1 MAKKIRSAKADK
13 QSDISK
19 IRHSAS
25 HILAEAVLNLYPKTK
40 LAIGP
45 AVEDGFYYD
54 LDFPTPPEEKEL
66 EKIEAEAKRII
77 KEGRTFKC
85 SEMPIDEAIE
95 QAKAEKQP
103 YKTELLEDLKV
114 RGEKIVSFYSSV
126 ASRHAEPAY
135 RTGRLDSL
143 AGQVVS
149 PSLSSSSGLT
159 RGSRKEKKMDS
170 RLRGNDREGSGND
183 GERDGNDKNGGEDD
197 KKVSSD
203 EVITFTDLC
212 AGPHVDS
219 TSEIGAFKITK
230 LAGAYWRGD
239 EKNKQLTR
247 IYGTAYATQKE
258 LDAYLLMLEEAKKR
272 DHRRLG
278 QELDLFSLHEEAG
291 SGLVYWHPKGSRV
304 RKVVE
309 DFWREEHIRN
319 GYEIL
324 FTPHIGKAWLWET
337 SGHLGYYN
345 ENMYSPM
352 EIDKDDYYIK
362 PMNCPFH
369 ILMYK
374 TRTRSYRDL
383 PMRWAELGTVYRY
396 ERSGVLYGLLR
407 VRGFTQDDAHI
418 FCTPEQIEDEVSET
432 LRFSLSMWK
441 AFGFTDIKAYLATKP
456 EKSVGDSADWDIAIE
471 SLRKAIDKEGL
482 EYEMD
487 EGGGAFYGP
496 KIDLKIKDALGREWQ
511 MTTIQFDFT
520 LPERFDMT
528 FVDATGKER
537 RPFMVHRALLG
548 SIERFFGVLIEHYAG
563 AFPIWLAP
571 VQVKVLPISEK
582 HLDYGRKVYQEL
594 REAGFRAELDESN
607 ESVGKKIREAE
618 MNKIPYML
626 VVGDKEKEAGTVAVR
641 SRAKDDLGAMAIK
654 EFVKLIHNEINAKK

>member
-1 MAKKIRSAKADK
+1 MVKKIRSTKADK

-25 HILAEAVLNLYPKTK
+25 HILAEAVLKLYPKTK

-54 LDFPTPPEEKEL
+54 LDFSAPLLEEEL
-66 EKIEAEAKRII
+66 EKIEVEAKGII

-85 SEMPIDEAIE
+85 SEMSIDKAIE
-95 QAKAEKQP
+95 RAKEERQL
-103 YKTELLEDLKV
+103 YKIELLKDLKV
-114 RGEKIVSFYSSV
+114 RGERVVSFYSSML
-126 ASRHAEPAY
+126 
-135 RTGRLDSL
+135 G
-143 AGQVVS
+143 
-149 PSLSSSSGLT
+149 
-159 RGSRKEKKMDS
+159 
-170 RLRGNDREGSGND
+170 
-183 GERDGNDKNGGEDD
+183 DK
-197 KKVSSD
+197 V
-203 EVITFTDLC
+203 TFTDLC
-212 AGPHVDS
+212 AGPHVDN

-247 IYGTAYATQKE
+247 IYGIAFATEKE
-258 LDAYLLMLEEAKKR
+258 LDEYLSILEEAKKR
-272 DHRRLG
+272 DHRKLG

-291 SGLVYWHPKGSRV
+291 SGLVCWHPKGSRA
-304 RKVVE
+304 RKAIE
-309 DFWREEHIRN
+309 DYWREEHIRN

-324 FTPHIGKAWLWET
+324 FTPHIGREWLWET

-383 PMRWAELGTVYRY
+383 PLRWAELGTVYRY

-418 FCTPEQIEDEVSET
+418 FCTPEQIEDEVLGT
-432 LRFSLSMWK
+432 LRFSLKMWE
-441 AFGFTDIKAYLATKP
+441 AFGFKDIKAYLATKP
-456 EKSVGDSADWDIAIE
+456 EKSVGESADWDIAIE
-471 SLRKAIDKEGL
+471 SLQKAIDKEGL

-582 HLDYGRKVYQEL
+582 HLEYAGKVYQEL
-594 REAGFRAELDESN
+594 REAGLRAELDESN

-618 MNKIPYML
+618 MQKIPYML

-641 SRAKDDLGAMAIK
+641 SRAKDDLGTMDVKKFI
-654 EFVKLIHNEINAKK
+654 KLIRDEINAKR